1 MVNTLRHCGIDMY
14 QIEQGDWVRFYSNG
28 KLVIGQ
34 VEYVIKERIPTLGD
48 SIISNIGGFDVKTD
62 IGSVNSGYILEVRKK
77 KL

>member
-1 MVNTLRHCGIDMY
+1 MSER
-14 QIEQGDWVRFYSNG
+14 IEHGDWVRFYNNG

-48 SIISNIGGFDVKTD
+48 SIISNLGGFDVKTD